1 MTNIQ
6 PVQTQPQVFT
16 FDLYELNKGGHLIV
30 SSKLPKRIEVRKHDI
45 TIHNLKLFERSIAYL
60 SLSQQVNLP
69 TDLKDNTGFMN
80 YIRAC
85 RFIIPSGYLPM
96 TLTDHEFNSD
106 EGLKL
111 MKLSAEQGFAP
122 AQWNLAICSQFGI
135 AMEKNLIEA
144 IYYYQQA
151 AEQGIAKAQTRLAS
165 LYDQGQGTPK
175 NRAKA
180 FEWYEKAA
188 IQGIAVAQY
197 NLGWYYGHGIHVS
210 QDLHKSLEWFKKAA
224 TQGFREAKN
233 GIIWAKREIKKL
245 QTKAL
250 QEEAAKAQQA
260 AINARTQPGPDNHFQ
275 QILLKMQEREALH
288 KEEMQA
294 MEKRHQEEI
303 QKKDERHQDEMRSKE
318 ARHQKQIAKLEKRFN
333 ASIQALHCRIEM
345 IESRGLDHQVI
356 RWTLQGQASLL
367 PEPKANPRPDQP
379 LDNIPIEELSDA
391 PSASPESDLK
401 PKKRVRAA
409 NGNNPKRQQLSP
421 KEGRQKS

>member
-1 MTNIQ
+1 MSNIQ
-6 PVQTQPQVFT
+6 PTPTQPQVFI
-16 FDLYELNKGGHLIV
+16 FDLYELNKSGHLIA
-30 SSKLPKRIEVRKHDI
+30 SSKMPKRIEVQEHDI
-45 TIHNLKLFERSIAYL
+45 TIHNLTLFQRSIAYL

-69 TDLKDNTGFMN
+69 TDLKENTGFMN
-80 YIRAC
+80 YIKAC
-85 RFIIPSGYLPM
+85 HFIIPSGYLPM

-210 QDLHKSLEWFKKAA
+210 QDLHKALEWFKKAA

-260 AINARTQPGPDNHFQ
+260 AINARTQPGPDHHFQ
-275 QILLKMQEREALH
+275 QIVLKIQEREMLH

-294 MEKRHQEEI
+294 IEKRHQEEI
-303 QKKDERHQDEMRSKE
+303 QKKDQRHQEEMRSKE
-318 ARHQKQIAKLEKRFN
+318 ARHQKQIDKLEKRFA
-333 ASIQALHCRIEM
+333 ASIQALHCRIQM
-345 IESRGLDHQVI
+345 IETRGLDHQVI
-356 RWTLQGQASLL
+356 RWALESQPTLL
-367 PEPKANPRPDQP
+367 PEPRETPQQVQP
-379 LDNIPIEELSDA
+379 LDSIQIEELSDA
-391 PSASPESDLK
+391 PSASPERNPASN
-401 PKKRVRAA
+401 KRVSAT
-409 NGNNPKRQQLSP
+409 NGNSAKRQQLSP
-421 KEGRQKS
+421 KENAQKS